1 MPMVLVKRNE
11 QTPNGIG
18 GEGRSAL
25 ADKGLKPLALNHL
38 AMLKIAALTSV
49 VEVVGT
55 RGLNPL
61 PIRLLDQIRL
71 IKLIRIQHKFPIKR
85 RR

>member
-1 MPMVLVKRNE
+1 MVLVKRNE

-18 GEGRSAL
+18 GEGRLSVI
-25 ADKGLKPLALNHL
+25 DKGLKPLALNNL
-38 AMLKIAALTSV
+38 AILKIAALISV

-61 PIRLLDQIRL
+61 PVRLLDQIRR
-71 IKLIRIQHKFPIKR
+71 IKLIGIQHKFPIKR
-85 RR
+85 WL